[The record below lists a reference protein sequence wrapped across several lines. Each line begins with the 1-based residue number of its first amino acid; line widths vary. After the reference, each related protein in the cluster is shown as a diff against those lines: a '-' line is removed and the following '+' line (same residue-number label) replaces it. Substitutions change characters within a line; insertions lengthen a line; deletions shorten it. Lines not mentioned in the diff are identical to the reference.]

1 MDAFRHFGQLVSTRS
16 LPEVPPQ
23 PVTADRRHP
32 ALAHPRDIASNIRIL
47 NLPFQSL
54 KEARTRVVSSSRLR
68 SPLHLVRHVL
78 PRRRRL
84 LLPAEARAVCDAV
97 LRAAERGTRAV
108 VEAAAAADA
117 EGASPLAT
125 TAEVVAAS
133 AQRGGGGAA
142 AALTNGGASGA
153 AWRCA
158 WCSRGLDQ
166 TPRARAGPDGAKT
179 LCNACG
185 LRYAHEV
192 GYETSSQKYVLTS
205 I

>member
-1 MDAFRHFGQLVSTRS
+1 
-16 LPEVPPQ
+16 
-23 PVTADRRHP
+23 
-32 ALAHPRDIASNIRIL
+32 
-47 NLPFQSL
+47 
-54 KEARTRVVSSSRLR
+54 
-68 SPLHLVRHVL
+68 
-78 PRRRRL
+78 
-84 LLPAEARAVCDAV
+84 V

-117 EGASPLAT
+117 EGASPLAA

-133 AQRGGGGAA
+133 AQRGGGGGAA

-153 AWRCA
+153 AWRCV